1 MKLISTDRLSPEQRQ
16 QLAIA
21 ARKKRPNA
29 GYRKQFAQLTQ
40 YRRELRQNRPAEV
53 ARRNG
58 NA

>member
-1 MKLISTDRLSPEQRQ
+1 MKLIGTDKLTQEQRQ
-16 QLAIA
+16 QLATA
-21 ARKKRPNA
+21 ARKMRPNA
-29 GYRKQFAQLTQ
+29 IYRKQFAQLTQ